1 MTDNLGFFTRLKEKF
16 DAYPPSPIPIDA
28 PSSVVTVEDI
38 GADGDTFSITVDGLE
53 ITNAATTLISTKAGI
68 ANQLAGNIAAG
79 YTAQITGGGGLIIF
93 QNPTGSDENRVIE
106 AVVTGG
112 ALLTVEPFEIDK

>member
-28 PSSVVTVEDI
+28 PSSVVTVKDV
-38 GADGDTFSITVDGLE
+38 GDNGDTFSITVDGAE
-53 ITNAATTLISTKAGI
+53 ITNASTTLISTRAGI
-68 ANQLAGNIAAG
+68 ANQLADNLTAG

-93 QNPTGSDENRVIE
+93 QDPTVKYQ
-106 AVVTGG
+106 
-112 ALLTVEPFEIDK
+112 ALLYFARNCAG